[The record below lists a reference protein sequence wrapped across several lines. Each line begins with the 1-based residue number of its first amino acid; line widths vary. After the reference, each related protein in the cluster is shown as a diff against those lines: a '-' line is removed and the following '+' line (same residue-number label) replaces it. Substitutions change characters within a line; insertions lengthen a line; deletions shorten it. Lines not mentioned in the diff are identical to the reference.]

1 MQCRS
6 SSIRASSVEPRLHRF
21 TAVLGPPGCESFVI
35 TTRGLGGFGS
45 EAGRSQGPRSAKSG
59 HEQPSKA
66 AAELGAIQLVD
77 SLFPI
82 S

>member
-1 MQCRS
+1 MTSLIGIDFANLDWQK
-6 SSIRASSVEPRLHRF
+6 
-21 TAVLGPPGCESFVI
+21 T
-35 TTRGLGGFGS
+35 
-45 EAGRSQGPRSAKSG
+45 AKSG